1 MEYVTERVLLGV
13 MISSTLFVVGWIV
26 RVTQFLENI
35 RHSALPVVI
44 RLLMLVANN
53 RLLDF
58 IDIMVTVPLS

>member
-1 MEYVTERVLLGV
+1 

-58 IDIMVTVPLS
+58 IDIMVTVSLS